1 MFGTGGRWIAAV
13 AAAAVS
19 LAVITPAVGAEPGQ
33 GAGVGR
39 DTYLAP
45 FGNGG
50 YDVASYDVSVA
61 YQRRTHGIARATVVI
76 TATATQELR
85 QFSLD
90 ARRGLDIS
98 AVKVDGQRARFAHRG
113 DKLIVRGYGTVDAGR
128 SFTVSVS
135 YAGTPRPVRDQSGR
149 GKFGW
154 LATNAGAVTYTEPTG
169 TSSWV
174 PSNDVFYDK
183 ATWHMQLTAPRGL
196 MGVST
201 GRFLGVKKKR
211 GATVSRW
218 ALDTPIQPY
227 AQVVAFDRFSYS
239 TKRIAG
245 LPAFTAV
252 ARNSGVSVRKM
263 QQRTAYALNWLVPRL
278 GRYPFA
284 ATGAIVVDGADSAME
299 TAGRPTY
306 SSGSWNTSQATVLH
320 EQAHQWFGNTL
331 TAAGARD
338 IWLHEGFATYLE
350 NVETAQRTG
359 RQLGDIVHEQYVWDG
374 WGKRWRGQFGRVS
387 LREPTMRYLLNTTPY
402 YRGQAALHALRMD
415 LGDEV
420 FWQVLRGLAQ
430 QPAGRNYTTQQVID
444 TAERISGRDLSDW
457 ASRWV
462 DSTAMQRL
470 PQAPTHQAVV
480 RQVGPYILDAA
491 SDFVWDPRKK
501 VRTVMRSAQRGWVPL
516 NQLRVTDVTAK
527 KHGKSKRYF
536 VDFETTPG
544 IVYPGSYRT
553 CFVFDRNDDD
563 VLSGS
568 YLGISFS
575 DNFRRNTFT
584 MRSCPN

>member
-1 MFGTGGRWIAAV
+1 MFRAGVRWT
-13 AAAAVS
+13 AAVS
-19 LAVITPAVGAEPGQ
+19 AAALSLAVVVPASASSGHGAE
-33 GAGVGR
+33 VGR
-39 DTYLAP
+39 DSYLAP
-45 FGNGG
+45 SGNGG
-50 YDVASYDVSVA
+50 YDVASYDVSLT
-61 YQRRTHGIARATVVI
+61 YRTKTHGIATATVDI
-76 TATATQELR
+76 TASASQELH

-90 ARRGLDIS
+90 ARKGLKIDS
-98 AVKVDGQRARFAHRG
+98 VRVDDRRARFVHRG
-113 DKLIVRGYGTVDAGR
+113 DKLTVRRFGVIAAGR
-128 SFTVSVS
+128 SFTVTVTYS
-135 YAGTPRPVRDQSGR
+135 GDPRPVQDQSGR
-149 GKFGW
+149 GTFGW
-154 LATNAGAVTYTEPTG
+154 LRTNAGAVTYTEPTG

-183 ATWHMQLTAPRGL
+183 ATWHMRLTAPSGL

-201 GRFLGVKKKR
+201 GRFLGVKKRK
-211 GATVSRW
+211 GDTVTRW
-218 ALDTPIQPY
+218 DLGTAIQPY

-252 ARNSGVSVRKM
+252 ARNSGVTVRKM

-278 GRYPFA
+278 GPYPFES
-284 ATGAIVVDGADSAME
+284 TGAIVVDGADSAME

-331 TAAGARD
+331 TAASARD

-402 YRGQAALHALRMD
+402 YRGQAALHALRTE
-415 LGDEV
+415 LGDDL
-420 FWQVLRGLAQ
+420 FWRVLRGLGQ
-430 QPAGRNYTTQQVID
+430 QPSGRNYTTQQVID
-444 TAERISGRDLSDW
+444 LAEQLSGRDLG
-457 ASRWV
+457 RWV
-462 DSTAMQRL
+462 SGWLDSKAMQKL

-491 SDFVWDPRKK
+491 SDFVWNPRKK
-501 VRTVMRSAQRGWVPL
+501 VLPVMRSAERGWLPL
-516 NQLRVTDVTAK
+516 NQLRVTDVTTK
-527 KHGKSKRYF
+527 KRGKTKRYF

-544 IVYPGSYRT
+544 LVYPGAYRT

-575 DNFRRNTFT
+575 DSFRRNTFT
-584 MRSCPN
+584 LRACPR